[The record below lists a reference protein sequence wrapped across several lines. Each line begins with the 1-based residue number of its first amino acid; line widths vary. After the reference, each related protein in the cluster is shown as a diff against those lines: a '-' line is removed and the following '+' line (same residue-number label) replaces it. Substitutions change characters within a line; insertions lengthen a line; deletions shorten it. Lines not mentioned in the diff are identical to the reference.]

1 MPTPEQNAGQSIRVL
16 SARRIVMA
24 FDPATGNPDLLRTV
38 VMLLRTASIT
48 AAGRSGANEIATA
61 EEKLTEALGL
71 LTKIDDIQKTVT
83 SIHKSAAKIHL
94 ECDRH
99 PAAAQP
105 GVCGPRRGGDHC
117 RHHRRSRGSARE
129 RRRPCAQSVCNQ
141 PTSDDVPGR

>member
-1 MPTPEQNAGQSIRVL
+1 MPTPDQNAGQSIRVL

-24 FDPATGNPDLLRTV
+24 FDPATGDPDLLRAG

-83 SIHKSAAKIHL
+83 SIHKSAAKIHF
-94 ECDRH
+94 ECDSFATGIQRLLNQALAALAVAETTAVITAG
-99 PAAAQP
+99 PAAQLASDASLVRNLCAISQR
-105 GVCGPRRGGDHC
+105 PR
-117 RHHRRSRGSARE
+117 
-129 RRRPCAQSVCNQ
+129 
-141 PTSDDVPGR
+141 